1 MQNKMEKTMSVNQKI
16 QSLIPWILVFLWMF
30 LIFNMSAQPAT
41 QSNSLSTGVTEK
53 LIELLN
59 KLTPGADLNMEQV
72 NHIVRKN
79 AHFFA
84 YLILAILVRNALR
97 KGEIPKGK
105 NLLLAIGICV
115 LYAASDEFHQIFVPG
130 RGPQVKDV
138 FIDSA
143 GAVVGIGIYQLVNKM
158 VKQKSFNKAK
168 L

>member
-1 MQNKMEKTMSVNQKI
+1 MQNKMEKTMLVNRKI

-59 KLTPGADLNMEQV
+59 KITPGADLNMEQV

-84 YLILAILVRNALR
+84 
-97 KGEIPKGK
+97 
-105 NLLLAIGICV
+105 
-115 LYAASDEFHQIFVPG
+115 
-130 RGPQVKDV
+130 
-138 FIDSA
+138 
-143 GAVVGIGIYQLVNKM
+143 
-158 VKQKSFNKAK
+158 
-168 L
+168 

>member
-1 MQNKMEKTMSVNQKI
+1 MSVNQKI
-16 QSLIPWILVFLWMF
+16 QSLIPWILVFVWMF

-41 QSNSLSTGVTEK
+41 QSNSLSTEVTEK
-53 LIELLN
+53 LTDLLN
-59 KLTPGADLNMEQV
+59 KITPGVDMNMEQL

-84 YLILAILVRNALR
+84 YLILAILVRNALKR
-97 KGEIPKGK
+97 GKIPERK
-105 NLLLAIGICV
+105 NLLLAIGLCV

-143 GAVVGIGIYQLVNKM
+143 GAVVGIGIYQLVNKI

-168 L
+168 H

>member
-1 MQNKMEKTMSVNQKI
+1 MSVNQKI
-16 QSLIPWILVFLWMF
+16 QYLIPWILVFLWMF

-53 LIELLN
+53 LTELLN
-59 KLTPGADLNMEQV
+59 EITPGVDMNMEQL

-84 YLILAILVRNALR
+84 YLILAILVRNALK
-97 KGEIPKGK
+97 KGKIPEGK
-105 NLLLAIGICV
+105 NLLLAIGLCV

-143 GAVVGIGIYQLVNKM
+143 GAVVGIGIYQIVNKI